1 MVASMDPLAEQTI
14 TMTPS
19 RPSTV
24 RAIFRS
30 LLLAVAFFHPGLHAS
45 DLSDLLKSDAY
56 VLLVR
61 HAYAPG
67 VGDPPGYSLE
77 RCETQRVL
85 NDEGRRQS
93 ERMGLWLRRQGVER
107 AAVYSSV
114 WCRCQE
120 TARRLQL
127 GPVKIEPALASF
139 FDQPQQA
146 AEQTARLQAFVAQ
159 MLRTKKDQALILVT
173 HHVNIRDYLG
183 PDVGSGD
190 MVLARVD
197 AKGKVLGYKVYPS
210 P

>member
-1 MVASMDPLAEQTI
+1 M
-14 TMTPS
+14 
-19 RPSTV
+19 

-30 LLLAVAFFHPGLHAS
+30 LLLTVAFFHPGLHAS
-45 DLSDLLKSDAY
+45 DLSDRLKSDSY

-77 RCETQRVL
+77 RCETQRIL
-85 NDEGRRQS
+85 NDDGRRQS
-93 ERMGLWLRRQGVER
+93 ERMGQWLRRQGVER

-120 TARRLQL
+120 TSRRLHL
-127 GPVKIEPALASF
+127 GPVTIEPALASF
-139 FDQPQQA
+139 FDHPEQA
-146 AEQTARLQAFVAQ
+146 ASQTARLQAFVSQ

-190 MVLARVD
+190 MVLAHVD
-197 AKGKVLGYKVYPS
+197 VTGKVLSYKIYPS